1 MACKRTRALQVF
13 HVSVAGLRLR
23 VRVLPDVPALDAE
36 FRGGR
41 RRQSGLMVHGYFMP
55 AAPGARLVGTIGLP
69 LAGTD
74 LREIVPHEV
83 SHAVIHHLQGVSARD
98 DEPAALAI
106 GRLCAAILPKLEALA
121 ASHRI
126 TP

>member
-1 MACKRTRALQVF
+1 MSARALRVF
-13 HVSVAGLRLR
+13 HVAAADLRLR
-23 VRVLPDVPALDAE
+23 VRLLPDVPAVDAE

-41 RRQSGLMVHGYFMP
+41 RRRAGFLVHGYFMP
-55 AAPGARLVGTIGLP
+55 AAPGAGLCGTIGLP

-98 DEPAALAI
+98 DEAAALAI
-106 GRLCAAILPKLEALA
+106 GQLCAAIFLKIEALA
-121 ASHRI
+121 ASHE
-126 TP
+126 